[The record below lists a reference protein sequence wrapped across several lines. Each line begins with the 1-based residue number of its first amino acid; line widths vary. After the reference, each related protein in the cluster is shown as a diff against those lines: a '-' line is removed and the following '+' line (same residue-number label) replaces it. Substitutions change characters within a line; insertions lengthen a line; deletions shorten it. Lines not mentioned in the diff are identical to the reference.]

1 MNKRRF
7 FVFTVFLFLLFVFAF
22 GSGCGG
28 GGVSDLGNND
38 GNNQGNQDNTNNDS
52 PASPVSS
59 LVEYAASHISIGYQN
74 GDNSGYVTKNLTLPT
89 NVDNV
94 ENVTI
99 TWTSS
104 NPSAIS
110 TSGNVNRQTSDTQVT
125 MTANVSDGSETKERT
140 FALKV
145 IRARSRSVEQ
155 AKSEIRINGVDEI
168 RLMNVSNDDFQITYS
183 ASRDRVT
190 DIDGKYS
197 DIVVT
202 NADDALDSIQSV
214 RGILGLNDPY
224 TELENDVVTSDT
236 YGGEYTFSQV
246 HNGVKVFGRNITA
259 SANSAGETDFVASS
273 VVPSATLTNS
283 DLNFS
288 YTQDQ
293 AETTAK
299 GHYSGSFDIR
309 SDKTEKI
316 IFTLESYDNNPA
328 PAYIV
333 NVYGTDNEG
342 KYVDE
347 NLFVNARNGE
357 VIYSSSNIHDY
368 SVTAEDELDE
378 TVTFNLEETL
388 QSDGSTVYVMHDPET
403 RVWIYNNDYGLSNL
417 VSKPAGSTWND
428 KQQISTY
435 LNMIKIIKWWKNTLN
450 RDSLDGNSM
459 DVDVITHERVYN
471 YRDNA
476 YWWGWTKKI
485 YICDPRSNSR
495 SYAVAPEVIN
505 HEATHAVMMYRVGS
519 DFSNNYNNA
528 PGAINEGYADIFGCL
543 QANHWLIG
551 LHVFAN
557 NAYTRNISDP
567 ADPNSRQNINTRIT
581 APTTLS
587 ERYTGT
593 QDNGGVH
600 INSSL
605 ISYPAYKMRSFG
617 MSWEDLAK
625 VWYKSMRMGYSASSN
640 YHTVRR
646 CVLRAA
652 KKLQMSNENVEIIK
666 KAFDEVGITS
676 TTCTLKGKVSVY
688 GGSAL
693 PRIGVQITPVI
704 DRSTHGSSIMTDSEG
719 NYLRMLSA
727 GDYNIEV
734 NQSGYVP
741 FKALKTVEEGENN
754 VLNISLV
761 APSAS
766 TPSQLNGLVRDAL
779 TGNVIEGA
787 SFKIRSGW
795 NIHEGTTTAECL
807 SESDGSYTTPL
818 LAGYYTIEVS
828 KEGYSTTIINDFV
841 IPANSTFRRDIILS
855 PEDDGKYR
863 VTLQWDANPRD
874 LDSHLIGPIT
884 NGSGNFH
891 VYFLNKSAS
900 DSQGNVIARLD
911 HDDTQGYG
919 FETITFEM
927 KPGEKFKYY
936 VHWYAGD
943 GTWGGSNAVVNLYKS
958 SQLIATFPVPDV
970 DLHGNSSGRYW
981 HVFDLTSGMDP
992 VQPATSASIV
1002 QTEPTIN

>member
-388 QSDGSTVYVMHDPET
+388 QSDGSTVYVMHDPES
-403 RVWIYNNDYGLSNL
+403 RVWIYNNNYGLSNL

-640 YHTVRR
+640 YH
-646 CVLRAA
+646 
-652 KKLQMSNENVEIIK
+652 
-666 KAFDEVGITS
+666 
-676 TTCTLKGKVSVY
+676 
-688 GGSAL
+688 
-693 PRIGVQITPVI
+693 
-704 DRSTHGSSIMTDSEG
+704 
-719 NYLRMLSA
+719 
-727 GDYNIEV
+727 
-734 NQSGYVP
+734 
-741 FKALKTVEEGENN
+741 
-754 VLNISLV
+754 
-761 APSAS
+761 
-766 TPSQLNGLVRDAL
+766 
-779 TGNVIEGA
+779 
-787 SFKIRSGW
+787 
-795 NIHEGTTTAECL
+795 
-807 SESDGSYTTPL
+807 
-818 LAGYYTIEVS
+818 
-828 KEGYSTTIINDFV
+828 
-841 IPANSTFRRDIILS
+841 
-855 PEDDGKYR
+855 
-863 VTLQWDANPRD
+863 
-874 LDSHLIGPIT
+874 
-884 NGSGNFH
+884 
-891 VYFLNKSAS
+891 
-900 DSQGNVIARLD
+900 
-911 HDDTQGYG
+911 
-919 FETITFEM
+919 
-927 KPGEKFKYY
+927 
-936 VHWYAGD
+936 
-943 GTWGGSNAVVNLYKS
+943 
-958 SQLIATFPVPDV
+958 
-970 DLHGNSSGRYW
+970 
-981 HVFDLTSGMDP
+981 
-992 VQPATSASIV
+992 
-1002 QTEPTIN
+1002 